1 MLFFLGFD
9 ELFTI
14 MFIISIYFHHHNLNR
29 LFNPEFY
36 VLFKKQGFEDIA
48 DAVIAIFS
56 NKHSDD
62 VVSLTWLSQ
71 LLHSVMSQDQWCH

>member
-36 VLFKKQGFEDIA
+36 VLFKKHLENKVPYDR
-48 DAVIAIFS
+48 IFTHLNVS
-56 NKHSDD
+56 TQNDSEKTKKIFKH
-62 VVSLTWLSQ
+62 WLEMFFFPYS
-71 LLHSVMSQDQWCH
+71 